1 MRTIHVA
8 TKWKP
13 ETMVHKKGVVDFK
26 QEKKKKIKTQQFLCQ
41 DKIKTH
47 SGHFSA
53 TYNLGRALPN
63 QQYASPY
70 L

>member
-1 MRTIHVA
+1 MLLQNESL
-8 TKWKP
+8 KP
-13 ETMVHKKGVVDFK
+13 WSRKRVLLILNR
-26 QEKKKKIKTQQFLCQ
+26 KKKKIKTQQFLCQ

>member
-1 MRTIHVA
+1 
-8 TKWKP
+8 
-13 ETMVHKKGVVDFK
+13 MVQKKGVVDFK
-26 QEKKKKIKTQQFLCQ
+26 KEKKKKIKTQQFLCQ